1 MPCPVSIS
9 VEDVMITDVITIKP
23 DYPVKY
29 ADSLMKYFSIGC
41 LVVVDE
47 GLPVGILTDNDI
59 VRRVYMMKHDPHL
72 LLVREVMSTPL
83 IWVTPSTPLLE
94 ATEIM
99 MEKNIRR
106 LPVIGNLS
114 SGPVL
119 LGLLS
124 RIQLAQEKEEAGV
137 KAKK

>member
-1 MPCPVSIS
+1 MSIS

-41 LVVVDE
+41 LVVVDG
-47 GLPVGILTDNDI
+47 GLPVGILTENDI
-59 VRRVYMMKHDPHL
+59 IKRVYMMKHDPHL
-72 LLVREVMSTPL
+72 LLVRDVMSTPL
-83 IWVTPSTPLLE
+83 IWVTPSTPLHE

-99 MEKNIRR
+99 AKKNVRR

-124 RIQLAQEKEEAGV
+124 RVQLAQEKEEAGIE
-137 KAKK
+137 AKK

>member
-1 MPCPVSIS
+1 MSTK

-29 ADSLMKYFSIGC
+29 AESLMKYFGIGC

-47 GLPVGILTDNDI
+47 GLPIGILTDNDV
-59 VRRVYMMKHDPHL
+59 VRRVHMAKHDPYL
-72 LLVREVMSTPL
+72 LLVREVMSEPL
-83 IWVTPSTPLLE
+83 IWVTPTTPLHE
-94 ATEIM
+94 AVEIM
-99 MEKNIRR
+99 TEKNVRR

-124 RIQLAQEKEEAGV
+124 RFQLTQEDEAKV
-137 KAKK
+137 KAE

>member
-1 MPCPVSIS
+1 VSIS

-29 ADSLMKYFSIGC
+29 ADSLMKYFGVGC

-47 GLPVGILTDNDI
+47 DLPVGILTDNDI

-83 IWVTPSTPLLE
+83 IWATPSMPLHE
-94 ATEIM
+94 AAEIM
-99 MEKNIRR
+99 MEKNVRR

-124 RIQLAQEKEEAGV
+124 RVQVTQGEEEAKV

>member
-1 MPCPVSIS
+1 MSVN

-29 ADSLMKYFSIGC
+29 ADSLMKYFGIGC
-41 LVVVDE
+41 LVVVEE
-47 GLPVGILTDNDI
+47 GLPIGILTDNDV
-59 VRRVYMMKHDPHL
+59 VRRVYRMKQDPHL
-72 LLVREVMSTPL
+72 ILVREVMSSPL
-83 IWVTPSTPLLE
+83 IWVTPSTPLHE

-99 MEKNIRR
+99 MKKNIRR

-114 SGPVL
+114 NGPVL

-124 RIQLAQEKEEAGV
+124 RVQLTQEEEET
-137 KAKK
+137 KIKTKK

>member
-1 MPCPVSIS
+1 VSVN

-29 ADSLMKYFSIGC
+29 ADSLMKYFGIGC
-41 LVVVDE
+41 LVVVEE
-47 GLPVGILTDNDI
+47 GLPIGILTDNDV
-59 VRRVYMMKHDPHL
+59 VRRVYRMKQDPHL
-72 LLVREVMSTPL
+72 ILVREVMSSPL
-83 IWVTPSTPLLE
+83 IWVTPSTPLHE

-99 MEKNIRR
+99 MKKNIRR

-114 SGPVL
+114 NGPVL

-124 RIQLAQEKEEAGV
+124 RVQLTQEEEET
-137 KAKK
+137 KIKTKK

>member
-1 MPCPVSIS
+1 MSIS

-29 ADSLMKYFSIGC
+29 ADSLMKYFNIDC

-59 VRRVYMMKHDPHL
+59 VRKVYMMKHDPHL

-83 IWVTPSTPLLE
+83 IWVTPSTPLHE
-94 ATEIM
+94 AADIM
-99 MEKNIRR
+99 KEKNVHK

-124 RIQLAQEKEEAGV
+124 RIQLIPGEEEAEV